1 MSITPKNPVGSSV
14 WPATF
19 SRKHSEGL
27 VPLRKATELL
37 GPFSNTGSDPNTQS
51 KESSRQLLQLPS
63 SSQCLSTSPLQ
74 LLRGSHFLSEF
85 LCLLGYLRSTTS
97 VHLCWARRNGQCWL
111 CVCCAGPSSTR
122 LTLQTPHISP
132 GAQSH
137 LCVLTCLV
145 MASKGFHL
153 KLAWLSKNCSVS
165 CRADMPNPHQYEIIH
180 QTLVIVLLW
189 KAGCF

>member
-1 MSITPKNPVGSSV
+1 MCDRPHSPGSIQRVWSPLGKPQSCCVLFQTLAVTPTHR
-14 WPATF
+14 A
-19 SRKHSEGL
+19 
-27 VPLRKATELL
+27 RKAQ
-37 GPFSNTGSDPNTQS
+37 GSFYSSPVHPNAF
-51 KESSRQLLQLPS
+51 QLPPFNFCVAHIFS
-63 SSQCLSTSPLQ
+63 LNFFAFLAISEAPLQ
-74 LLRGSHFLSEF
+74 SICVGPGALSA
-85 LCLLGYLRSTTS
+85 L
-97 VHLCWARRNGQCWL
+97 WARRNGQCWL

-132 GAQSH
+132 EAQSH

-153 KLAWLSKNCSVS
+153 KLTWLSKNCSVS
-165 CRADMPNPHQYEIIH
+165 CRADMPNPHQYEII

>member
-27 VPLRKATELL
+27 VPPRKATELL
-37 GPFSNTGSDPNTQS
+37 CPFSNTGSDPNTQS

-63 SSQCLSTSPLQ
+63 SSQCLSTSSLQ

-97 VHLCWARRNGQCWL
+97 VHLCWARCF
-111 CVCCAGPSSTR
+111 
-122 LTLQTPHISP
+122 ISP
-132 GAQSH
+132 LGQEEWPVLA
-137 LCVLTCLV
+137 LCVLCWSQQHQAHPTNPT
-145 MASKGFHL
+145 HL
-153 KLAWLSKNCSVS
+153 PRSPEPSV
-165 CRADMPNPHQYEIIH
+165 CPH
-180 QTLVIVLLW
+180 LLGHGLQRISF
-189 KAGCF
+189 KAGLAK